1 MSSALNESSAIRR
14 FEGTDTIE
22 ICDGI
27 TFNFYTGLPH
37 ITVIRLWYTLRC
49 TVQDVVADGA
59 FDPPTHCVTEIHPL
73 IGDPNFDILRPFDHL
88 STKDQN
94 NRLDKCWSN
103 RKHVTMVITQ

>member
-1 MSSALNESSAIRR
+1 MSSTLNESSAIWR

-22 ICDGI
+22 ICNGI

-37 ITVIRLWYTLRC
+37 ITVIRLWYT
-49 TVQDVVADGA
+49 VQDVVADST
-59 FDPPTHCVTEIHPL
+59 FDSPTHCVTEIHPL
-73 IGDPNFDILRPFDHL
+73 IGDPNFDILYPFDHQYL

-103 RKHVTMVITQ
+103 RKSVTMVMTQ